1 MRTERYFSLIEIIVA
16 FAILSL
22 LATLISTVLFSVQ
35 KSWSRIQ
42 ENTALL
48 EDMVKLDRIANNVF
62 RNAVPFY
69 WPDENNKNRQIFKGK
84 SDSVRLAYLHRINS
98 EHENGIRFIELFLR
112 RNKLV
117 ARYRDYPIMEENPE
131 HCMEEILISNIQ
143 KLEFRYAER
152 SNNEVVW
159 NCEFD
164 EVAAENIPLAI
175 RMTITFE
182 DGETV
187 DFLRRTAGNSFVS
200 SYGKYDEKKK

>member
-1 MRTERYFSLIEIIVA
+1 M
-16 FAILSL
+16 
-22 LATLISTVLFSVQ
+22 ISTVLFSVQ
-35 KSWSRIQ
+35 KSWSKIQ

-84 SDSVRLAYLHRINS
+84 SDFVRLAYLHRINS

-117 ARYRDYPIMEENPE
+117 AKYRDYPIMEENPE

-187 DFLRRTAGNSFVS
+187 DFLRRTAGNSLVS

>member
-22 LATLISTVLFSVQ
+22 LAMLISTVLFSVQ
-35 KSWSRIQ
+35 KSWSKIQ

-69 WPDENNKNRQIFKGK
+69 WPEENNKNRQIFKGK
-84 SDSVRLAYLHRINS
+84 SDFVRLAYLHRINS

-117 ARYRDYPIMEENPE
+117 AKYRDYPIMEENPE

>member
-35 KSWSRIQ
+35 KSWSKIQ

-84 SDSVRLAYLHRINS
+84 SDFVRLAYLHRINS
-98 EHENGIRFIELFLR
+98 EHENGIRFIELFLK

-117 ARYRDYPIMEENPE
+117 AKYRDYPIMEENPE

>member
-1 MRTERYFSLIEIIVA
+1 MRTERHFTLIEIIVI

-22 LATLISTVLFSVQ
+22 IATLTGTVLFSVQ
-35 KSWSRIQ
+35 QSWSKIK

-62 RNAVPFY
+62 RNAIPFH
-69 WPDENNKNRQIFKGK
+69 WPDENNKNKQIFKGR
-84 SDSVRLAYLHRINS
+84 SDFLRVAYLHRINS
-98 EHENGIRFIELFLR
+98 EHENGIRFIELFLHE
-112 RNKLV
+112 NKLV
-117 ARYRDYPIMEENPE
+117 AKYRDYPMTEENPE
-131 HCMEEILISNIQ
+131 HCTEEVLISNVQ

-152 SNNEVVW
+152 SKNEIVW
-159 NCEFD
+159 NSEFD
-164 EVAAENIPLAI
+164 EVDAENIPLAI

-200 SYGKYDEKKK
+200 TYGAYNEKKK

>member
-22 LATLISTVLFSVQ
+22 LATLIGTVLFSVQ
-35 KSWSRIQ
+35 KSWSKIQ

-84 SDSVRLAYLHRINS
+84 SDFVRLAYLHRINS

-117 ARYRDYPIMEENPE
+117 AKYRDYPIMEENPE

>member
-35 KSWSRIQ
+35 KSWSKIQ

-84 SDSVRLAYLHRINS
+84 SDFVRLAYLHRINS
-98 EHENGIRFIELFLR
+98 EHEKGIRFIELFLR

-117 ARYRDYPIMEENPE
+117 AKYRDYPIMEENPE

-143 KLEFRYAER
+143 NLEFRYAER

>member
-22 LATLISTVLFSVQ
+22 LAMLISTVLFSVQ
-35 KSWSRIQ
+35 KSWSKIQ

-84 SDSVRLAYLHRINS
+84 SDFVRLAYLHRINS

-117 ARYRDYPIMEENPE
+117 AKYRDYPIMEENPE

>member
-22 LATLISTVLFSVQ
+22 LAMLISTVLFSVQ
-35 KSWSRIQ
+35 KSWSKIQ

-69 WPDENNKNRQIFKGK
+69 WPDEKNKNRQIFKGK
-84 SDSVRLAYLHRINS
+84 SDFVRLAYLHRINS

-117 ARYRDYPIMEENPE
+117 AKYRDYPIMEENPE

>member
-35 KSWSRIQ
+35 KSWSKIQ

-69 WPDENNKNRQIFKGK
+69 WPDENNKNKQIFKGK
-84 SDSVRLAYLHRINS
+84 SDFVRLAYLHRINS

-117 ARYRDYPIMEENPE
+117 AKYRDYPIMEENPE

>member
-35 KSWSRIQ
+35 KSWSKIQ

-84 SDSVRLAYLHRINS
+84 SDFVRLAYLHRINS

-117 ARYRDYPIMEENPE
+117 AKYRDYPIMEENPE

>member
-84 SDSVRLAYLHRINS
+84 SDFVRLAYLHRINS

-117 ARYRDYPIMEENPE
+117 AKYRDYPIMEENPE